1 MNNFIKRTLTG
12 IVFIVVMAGA
22 IVIHPVA
29 FGVLFLGLTI
39 LGLLEFY
46 RLVRSEDVIPNAI
59 SGLAGGITVYGLILL
74 VAIRLFEPD
83 VLMISLLVI
92 PLVFIT
98 ELFSFHEKPFTNASY
113 TLVGIIYIAIP
124 FALLNLFY
132 ITDPTDGN
140 PFYLLVL
147 GYFIIQWVYDTSAY
161 LTGKAAGRH
170 PLFERV
176 SPQKTWEG
184 LLGGLVVG
192 VVSAWILSRFFSYL
206 STIQWIYMAIVIIV
220 FSTFG
225 DLTESML
232 KRSVQTK
239 DSGRILPGH
248 GGILDRFD
256 GVLFSAPAVAIYIHF
271 LFN

>member
-12 IVFIVVMAGA
+12 IVFIVVMAAA

-29 FGVLFLGLTI
+29 FGVLFLGITI

-46 RLVRSEDVIPNAI
+46 RLVRSKDVIPNTI
-59 SGLAGGITVYGLILL
+59 TGLAGGITVYGLILL
-74 VAIRLFEPD
+74 VAIHLLEPA
-83 VLMISLLVI
+83 VFMISLLVV

-98 ELFSFHEKPFTNASY
+98 ELFSFHEKPFANASH
-113 TLVGIIYIAIP
+113 TLAGIIYIAVP
-124 FALLNLFY
+124 FALLNLLY
-132 ITDPTDGN
+132 ISDPSDEN
-140 PFYLLVL
+140 PRYLLVL
-147 GYFIIQWVYDTSAY
+147 GYFIIQWAYDTSAY
-161 LTGKAAGRH
+161 LTGKSAGRH
-170 PLFERV
+170 PLFERI

-184 LLGGLVVG
+184 VLGGLVIG
-192 VVSAWILSRFFSYL
+192 VLAAWFLSRYFSYL
-206 STIQWIYMAIVIIV
+206 SPTQWIYMAIIIIV

-232 KRSVQTK
+232 KRSVRTK
-239 DSGRILPGH
+239 DSGKILPGH